1 MSIPLMTHSVPS
13 FDSLVF
19 AVPGRY
25 QELGISWVEGKRD
38 PPTPSVCA
46 LVELSF
52 AWKWNG
58 PGGDFSACLPVAK
71 AEHTEMSRG

>member
-1 MSIPLMTHSVPS
+1 MSVPFMTHLVPS

-38 PPTPSVCA
+38 PPTPSVHT

-52 AWKWNG
+52 AWKWYE
-58 PGGDFSACLPVAK
+58 PGGNFTACLPMANK
-71 AEHTEMSRG
+71 AERNEMG